1 MTIVAHYG
9 LMSRLAP
16 TGSLDL
22 ELVGF
27 SDWAVDCD
35 RGKVLPITF
44 QHLVSPLEA
53 HSVGSLPNRHM
64 K

>member
-1 MTIVAHYG
+1 MKTVAHYG
-9 LMSRLAP
+9 LMSRLTP
-16 TGSLDL
+16 TGSLDQ
-22 ELVGF
+22 ELAGF

-44 QHLVSPLEA
+44 QHFVSPLEA